1 MMNDEHNSLDE
12 LKRVDHMIFVTL
24 KYTRTADIIK
34 NVIHRLVLAIDYQ
47 TEEFLHHLVKKGK
60 LETIPTVA
68 LLRVKKLETLFKKD
82 KEIKNLIDFY
92 VLLRKIDKSEYT
104 SQEEYRKNVALIS
117 GKIMVNIEVL
127 KSYADKTT
135 KYINYVK
142 SLM

>member
-12 LKRVDHMIFVTL
+12 LKRVDHLIFVTL

-34 NVIHRLVLAIDYQ
+34 NVINRLVLALDYQ
-47 TEEFLHHLVKKGK
+47 SEEFLHQIVKKGK
-60 LETIPTVA
+60 LDSVPTVA
-68 LLRVKKLETLFKKD
+68 LLRVKKLEELFKKD
-82 KEIKNLIDFY
+82 KEIKDMVDFY

-117 GKIMVNIEVL
+117 DNIMVNIEVL
-127 KSYADKTT
+127 KSYADKTK